1 MISPEG
7 SADGLRP
14 RGRPGQVPRG
24 AGQAPGARPGRHP
37 RPDAATSTSPATAT
51 TRSPPCAEREPVT
64 DDVDVVIVGGGI
76 AGVLAGAQLRRP
88 GIERI
93 RIVDQ
98 AGGIG
103 GTWYWN
109 RYPGVMC
116 DVESYI
122 YLPMLEELDYVP
134 PGPLRLRRGDPPPPR
149 RPSPSGSTS
158 CPTPCSTPGS
168 PGPSGTTTPAAG
180 GSAPTGATSCAP
192 LLRAGRRHPQPDEAA
207 GHPRDGGLRRP
218 LVPLGPVGLRLHR
231 RRPGRAADQPRRQGR
246 RR

>member
-1 MISPEG
+1 MAFDPE
-7 SADGLRP
+7 AVHAKYLAERDKRL
-14 RGRPGQVPRG
+14 V
-24 AGQAPGARPGRHP
+24 PGRADIRDLTRDEHFARYRDDP
-37 RPDAATSTSPATAT
+37 FTPDT
-51 TRSPPCAEREPVT
+51 EREAVT

-76 AGVLAGAQLRRP
+76 AGVLAGAQLRKA

-134 PGPLRLRRGDPPPPR
+134 TRPLRVRRGDPAAPPGDR
-149 RPSPSGSTS
+149 RPLRPRA
-158 CPTPCSTPGS
+158 PTPCSTP
-168 PGPSGTTTPAAG
+168 A
-180 GSAPTGATSCAP
+180 
-192 LLRAGRRHPQPDEAA
+192 
-207 GHPRDGGLRRP
+207 
-218 LVPLGPVGLRLHR
+218 
-231 RRPGRAADQPRRQGR
+231 
-246 RR
+246 

>member
-1 MISPEG
+1 M
-7 SADGLRP
+7 SASKRL
-14 RGRPGQVPRG
+14 V
-24 AGQAPGARPGRHP
+24 PGRADIRDLRTDEHFARYRADP
-37 RPDAATSTSPATAT
+37 FTPFI
-51 TRSPPCAEREPVT
+51 EREPVV

-76 AGVLAGAQLRRP
+76 AGVLAGARLRKA

-134 PGPLRLRRGDPPPPR
+134 THRYAYGEEILAHLEAIADRFDLVADGLFHTGVTTRQWQRTRPGGR
-149 RPSPSGSTS
+149 
-158 CPTPCSTPGS
+158 STP
-168 PGPSGTTTPAAG
+168 TAA
-180 GSAPTGATSCAP
+180 ATS
-192 LLRAGRRHPQPDEAA
+192 
-207 GHPRDGGLRRP
+207 
-218 LVPLGPVGLRLHR
+218 
-231 RRPGRAADQPRRQGR
+231 
-246 RR
+246 